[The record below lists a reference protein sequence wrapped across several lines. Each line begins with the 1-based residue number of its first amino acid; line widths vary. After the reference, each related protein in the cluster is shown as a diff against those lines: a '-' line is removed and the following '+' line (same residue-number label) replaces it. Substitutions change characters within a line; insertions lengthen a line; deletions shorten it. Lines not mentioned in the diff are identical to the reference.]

1 MKKINFQA
9 KCYGQSD
16 VEEIASKL
24 GAVVTNDAHDSKQC
38 TIYALT
44 LIDRELLS
52 GAMDSLQMG
61 MAAWEVNDATR
72 RISEAMDQIKKVLA
86 V

>member
-1 MKKINFQA
+1 MKKINLQA
-9 KCYGQSD
+9 KSYGPAD
-16 VEEIASKL
+16 VEDIASKL
-24 GAVVTNDAHDSKQC
+24 GAVITKDAHDSKQC
-38 TIYALT
+38 TIWALST
-44 LIDRELLS
+44 IDRELLS

-61 MAAWEVNDATR
+61 MAAWELNDATR